1 MVTAQ
6 NIAVALRVG
15 SQTKEWSK
23 QETQGHAM
31 DRICLI
37 KKVISRGEIY
47 SNLKT
52 KFSYV
57 CSIDS
62 CVLIIHPYLLVFMFT

>member
-1 MVTAQ
+1 
-6 NIAVALRVG
+6 
-15 SQTKEWSK
+15 
-23 QETQGHAM
+23 M
-31 DRICLI
+31 DRMCLI
-37 KKVISRGEIY
+37 KKVIRRGEIY

-62 CVLIIHPYLLVFMFT
+62 CVLIIHPYLLVFMFTYGELYDKGRWVIYGPLT